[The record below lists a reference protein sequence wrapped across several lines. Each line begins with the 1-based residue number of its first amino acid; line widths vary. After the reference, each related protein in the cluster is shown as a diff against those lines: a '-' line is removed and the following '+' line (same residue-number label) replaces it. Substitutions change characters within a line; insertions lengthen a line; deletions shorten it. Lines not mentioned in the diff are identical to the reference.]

1 MPRASLRDPGRR
13 GNLPPESEAL
23 EEALWE
29 IWCDGEEAAG
39 DNVPLWDGPD
49 DGWYEHSR
57 GVSERKYWIGFE
69 VAWEEILRRI
79 DYGQRVEPIIEALA
93 RYLVYEMG
101 GWAGMEDDVPIQF
114 ELPLGC

>member
-1 MPRASLRDPGRR
+1 MPRASLRDPGRQ
-13 GNLPPESEAL
+13 LAH
-23 EEALWE
+23 A
-29 IWCDGEEAAG
+29 
-39 DNVPLWDGPD
+39 V
-49 DGWYEHSR
+49 
-57 GVSERKYWIGFE
+57 